1 MISPSQIHTI
11 AAGARAGLGRYGVT
25 FRALLLGTV
34 LAPTLCAWTLYTE
47 IVAQSTELAVMSLS
61 VGVVFA
67 MLVVLG
73 VNTGLRRWLPRW
85 ALSQPEL
92 LFVYIMQTTSIAI
105 SGVGMM
111 QFLNVGLANI
121 FWYAGANSN
130 WRASYQPLLRRW
142 AFPDPV
148 QLRGYYLGQST
159 FFTRAHMLAWLQPI
173 CVWTAF
179 IVVLLFVMLCINS
192 LLRRRW
198 VDQERLTFP
207 IAAIPL
213 EMIRESAQNSLLKN
227 RVFWFGFLLAF
238 GLEALAGFAY
248 LYPSLPFLPIK
259 PSDPRLNLN
268 SIPALQGLFNTPP
281 WNAVGDIS
289 IGFYPMVIGLTY
301 LLPLDVAFS
310 CWFFFALRKL
320 EDVGATAMG
329 FRDPGASL
337 ALARIPYIGEQ
348 AGGAFLGLALFGLWS
363 MRHYLKEV
371 VGIALRPGNGEADR
385 DEPMPYRWALLGT
398 LGGFCVLV
406 VFAMLLGMAARFAVA
421 LFALWFLVVI
431 AYTRIR
437 AEAGLPWAFGP
448 DMTPHQMIAAAQG
461 TQTMPMESMV
471 ALTQFQWL
479 DLDYRCTIMPH
490 QIEAMK
496 IATETR
502 MNQRHLVGAILIA
515 TVAATIGSWI
525 GVLAIYYKFGAATA
539 HVDEWRTSMGS
550 SPWYLL
556 DGWVN
561 SPQKPDWTRLAGVL
575 AGFVIVGLLM
585 VARTRILWWPFHPV
599 GYVLAGTFTMPW
611 LWCPTLLGWLIKA
624 SILRYGG
631 LRTYRVLLPFFI
643 GLILGDYI
651 SGSLWAVLGC
661 ATGIQTYKVMPI

>member
-1 MISPSQIHTI
+1 
-11 AAGARAGLGRYGVT
+11 
-25 FRALLLGTV
+25 
-34 LAPTLCAWTLYTE
+34 
-47 IVAQSTELAVMSLS
+47 
-61 VGVVFA
+61 
-67 MLVVLG
+67 
-73 VNTGLRRWLPRW
+73 
-85 ALSQPEL
+85 
-92 LFVYIMQTTSIAI
+92 
-105 SGVGMM
+105 
-111 QFLNVGLANI
+111 
-121 FWYAGANSN
+121 
-130 WRASYQPLLRRW
+130 
-142 AFPDPV
+142 
-148 QLRGYYLGQST
+148 
-159 FFTRAHMLAWLQPI
+159 
-173 CVWTAF
+173 
-179 IVVLLFVMLCINS
+179 
-192 LLRRRW
+192 
-198 VDQERLTFP
+198 
-207 IAAIPL
+207 
-213 EMIRESAQNSLLKN
+213 
-227 RVFWFGFLLAF
+227 
-238 GLEALAGFAY
+238 
-248 LYPSLPFLPIK
+248 
-259 PSDPRLNLN
+259 
-268 SIPALQGLFNTPP
+268 
-281 WNAVGDIS
+281 
-289 IGFYPMVIGLTY
+289 
-301 LLPLDVAFS
+301 
-310 CWFFFALRKL
+310 
-320 EDVGATAMG
+320 
-329 FRDPGASL
+329 
-337 ALARIPYIGEQ
+337 
-348 AGGAFLGLALFGLWS
+348 
-363 MRHYLKEV
+363 